1 MDRTLKYWLVGFL
14 LSLWVISVFV
24 PQQSRASGPSEKK
37 PAQAAVATNSSD
49 YIIGPED
56 VLYINVWREEA
67 ITKNVPVRLDGK
79 ISLPLVNDVQ
89 AEGLTPLQLKDELTK
104 LFSGLIE
111 NPTIS
116 VTVLEVNSF
125 KVYVNGEV
133 KAPGVRLLRQKTSF
147 LQLITLVGG
156 FTEWANQKDI
166 LLIRKDKSGDKRL
179 HLNYKKIISGDEPD
193 ITINQGDIIIVK

>member
-1 MDRTLKYWLVGFL
+1 MDKTLRYWFVGLF
-14 LSLWVISVFV
+14 LSLFVISVSV
-24 PQQSRASGPSEKK
+24 PRQGWAAGAPEKK
-37 PAQAAVATNSSD
+37 PPQAEVAANSND

-56 VLYINVWREEA
+56 VLHINVWREEA
-67 ITKNVPVRLDGK
+67 ITKTVPVRLDGK

-111 NPTIS
+111 NPSVS
-116 VTVLEVNSF
+116 VTVMECNSF

-133 KAPGVRLLRQKTSF
+133 KAPGVARLRQKTSF
-147 LQLITLVGG
+147 VQLITLVGG

-166 LLIRKDKSGDKRL
+166 LLIRKDKSGDKRI